1 MAQPVPN
8 DRQATTL
15 LSPLTCTMGTIAP
28 TMWLSSVGLY
38 PQCLAHRRCS
48 VNSVGID
55 RWVERRATGLSPQLG
70 SALDAKVPACGDAS
84 NSLLIHHLW
93 LGLGGVHWCPG
104 HLYQP
109 WGGWRSHTPSALCL
123 LSYRCATGKVDGHS
137 CYCSSALPFHL
148 GLAGF
153 LEVAGIFTNG
163 LAGPCFCHPE
173 TL

>member
-70 SALDAKVPACGDAS
+70 SALDAKVPPVGMPVTVCSFTTCVWVWVVFIGAQGICTSPGV
-84 NSLLIHHLW
+84 
-93 LGLGGVHWCPG
+93 GGGATRPLPCVCCHIDVLRG
-104 HLYQP
+104 
-109 WGGWRSHTPSALCL
+109 RSMGIPVIA
-123 LSYRCATGKVDGHS
+123 
-137 CYCSSALPFHL
+137 ALPSPFTWVW
-148 GLAGF
+148 LASWRWQASSPM
-153 LEVAGIFTNG
+153 V
-163 LAGPCFCHPE
+163 
-173 TL
+173 